1 MPAATN
7 PLTITW
13 KGTSVGGSSA
23 FYQLD
28 GPHTIEKTY
37 DRFLMVFDVAVVAED
52 YADLHTRCDTLET
65 LFTSR
70 LAGNE
75 ALVIDIDG
83 NAWTYTSGQTI
94 FDAVPT
100 ITKSGD
106 PQLDYGLTRTYT
118 VKIEGQ
124 LPDDS
129 GGGLREFQ
137 VLVGHDN
144 TRRRTVTMRG
154 QYFASSS
161 GDATSR
167 YLSGFDAEASTY
179 LSFVDSS
186 ATWELVDEGYTI
198 DRQPGDDA
206 LPRPHTCNF
215 DRQYLE
221 IIDEQA
227 SGETDN
233 ENIVDHRV
241 TFTDIAT
248 WPVDSSDES
257 QRLRQVFAQFD
268 CGIDVTKTTD
278 LKGQY
283 EDKLRPLLRE
293 RFSAIYTPQAFAVE
307 ETRVSYDRTN
317 NRIAASL
324 IFTYQAS
331 NAQELVEVQET
342 VTYEEARNIE
352 YTNTHAA
359 DELAAY
365 ADVGTAQILRVW
377 DRTAVA
383 IGAQSPNWRISNPG
397 GAQGGVV
404 GDWTHTT
411 GGVTGPDQNDGTE
424 INETGWNVVSNRS
437 SVTPQILGDPNGEE
451 RIELSVLTEQI
462 VERYHKKP
470 EGGGTTGG
478 GGSGPTTGGGSG
490 GSGPITP
497 GGS

>member
-1 MPAATN
+1 MPAVNN

-13 KGTSVGGSSA
+13 KGTSVGGSSD

-28 GPHTIEKTY
+28 GPHTVEKSY
-37 DRFLMVFDVAVVAED
+37 DRFLMVFDVVVVATD
-52 YADLHTRCDTLET
+52 YEDLHTRCDTLET

-70 LAGNE
+70 LSGDE

-94 FDAVPT
+94 FDATPT

-154 QYFASSS
+154 QYFASSA

-167 YLSGFDAEASTY
+167 YLSGFDAEATTY

-221 IIDEQA
+221 IIDEQS
-227 SGETDN
+227 SGQTDD

-241 TFTDIAT
+241 TFTDISS
-248 WPVDSSDES
+248 WPVDSGQDS

-268 CGIDVTKTTD
+268 CGVDATKTTD

-293 RFSAIYTPQAFAVE
+293 RFSAIYSPQAFAVE
-307 ETRVSYDRTN
+307 ETRVSFDRTN
-317 NRIAASL
+317 NRIAASI

-352 YTNTHAA
+352 YTNVHAPK
-359 DELAAY
+359 ELAAY
-365 ADVGTAQILRVW
+365 ADVGNAQVLRTW
-377 DRTAVA
+377 ERTAVA
-383 IGAQSPNWRISNPG
+383 IGNQSPNWRISNPG
-397 GAQGGVV
+397 CA
-404 GDWTHTT
+404 T
-411 GGVTGPDQNDGTE
+411 GGVIADWEHNTAGVAGPDQRDGTE
-424 INETGWNVVSNRS
+424 VQESGWNVISNRS
-437 SVTPQILGDPNGEE
+437 SVTPQVLGDPNGAE
-451 RIELSVLTEQI
+451 RIELSVLTESI
-462 VERYHKKP
+462 VERYHEKP
-470 EGGGTTGG
+470 EEGTSSGGSSGPITGG
-478 GGSGPTTGGGSG
+478 SS

-497 GGS
+497 GGST